1 MLPELITFVQFSW
14 WRPPKSMISK
24 NPSERKDEPNLPE
37 TVPTFDFSSE
47 IQPTKQ
53 IKLMTMQD
61 PIEKNIGKYHIAT
74 DCSRNISSLVKR
86 IRNWRSIKVEIAKS
100 NSTLSTKNQQPPPPN
115 PRLSSKP
122 TILASEKGKN
132 NTGLFFKSEEQNPN
146 PELLR
151 LPLDTDRGKLQTG
164 GRERECHKRHYLSV
178 WGLLNCRR
186 EGRGCNGNVS
196 GLWRER
202 LTALETST
210 RIHPKRRNY
219 P

>member
-100 NSTLSTKNQQPPPPN
+100 NSTLSTKNQQPPPP
-115 PRLSSKP
+115 PQIRDYPQSPQYLLQKRGRIIPVYFSR
-122 TILASEKGKN
+122 AKN
-132 NTGLFFKSEEQNPN
+132 KTLTQNCYAYHWIQIEENCRP
-146 PELLR
+146 
-151 LPLDTDRGKLQTG
+151 G
-164 GRERECHKRHYLSV
+164 GERESVIRDITYLYEDCWIAGEREEVAMAMYLDSGERD
-178 WGLLNCRR
+178 WLL
-186 EGRGCNGNVS
+186 
-196 GLWRER
+196 
-202 LTALETST
+202 
-210 RIHPKRRNY
+210 
-219 P
+219 